1 MMAVNSLAG
10 CSAEQSNLP
19 VYGGDQMSY
28 GNKGNC
34 ETMKLLDKVEG
45 GRWLQQHKQQQKI
58 VDEGDDDEAEAAGL
72 TLMEM
77 ISNRQK
83 ENFESWGDNILT
95 TDKADGTLRLMSQNQ
110 DRFGSKLKELDG
122 EEQVGEQKIAGK
134 TNKEKM
140 ISWKTREVDV
150 LMLQDTA
157 WQDPVSLTQ
166 PELYSG

>member
-19 VYGGDQMSY
+19 VYGEAQMSY

-45 GRWLQQHKQQQKI
+45 RRWVQQHKQQQKI

-122 EEQVGEQKIAGK
+122 EEQVGEQKIVGK

-157 WQDPVSLTQ
+157 
-166 PELYSG
+166 